1 MENSRTYKIYNTH
14 VIFKNKVLIF
24 IEILIY
30 INILPANYDFMCI
43 YYYLKNKKIYVRLIR
58 LNKRELNAYVL
69 TFKFMKQKS
78 KHTYVSIPHALLA
91 ELKYS
96 TNVFKLFSSSLRVQR
111 PNHST

>member
-1 MENSRTYKIYNTH
+1 M
-14 VIFKNKVLIF
+14 
-24 IEILIY
+24 ILCVFT
-30 INILPANYDFMCI
+30 L
-43 YYYLKNKKIYVRLIR
+43 YYYLKKKKNKKIYVCSIR
-58 LNKRELNAYVL
+58 LDKRELNAYVL

-78 KHTYVSIPHALLA
+78 KHAYVSIPHALLA